1 MRAEHV
7 FGVLNG
13 LVQTKMSI
21 RLRGWIHLL
30 LIFLVCSA
38 NADTPPKESIPIPS
52 IENMRVLAYSKE
64 MAERFGLP
72 APREGWETQPPLH
85 AVEYLA
91 EPPLPWTKVHSC
103 AYKLYLDSQLPL
115 AFGDSGPAS
124 DFRLYLSAQH
134 FFARDW
140 DNPLSRTANIA
151 LGEKVGGFGRLALVA
166 TLDYVPDALRGA
178 ARGASIDVGVGQ
190 AGYVREL
197 LPGLTYLKL
206 HGSCGMMSWE
216 KRVDTVQLW
225 LKKADGKDYRKRL
238 VPDPNDFIKLPLPS
252 ALYRE
257 AVTWRSAFDEERKE
271 FVKEFE
277 KDLRERQQK
286 RSGNMQ

>member
-1 MRAEHV
+1 MA
-7 FGVLNG
+7 
-13 LVQTKMSI
+13 
-21 RLRGWIHLL
+21 L
-30 LIFLVCSA
+30 LICSA
-38 NADTPPKESIPIPS
+38 NADTPPKKDIPVPA

-64 MAERFGLP
+64 MAKRFGLP

-91 EPPLPWTKVHSC
+91 EPPPPWTKVPSC

-124 DFRLYLSAQH
+124 DSRLYVSAQH

-140 DNPLSRTANIA
+140 ENPLSREANIA
-151 LGEKVGGFGRLALVA
+151 LGEKVSGFGRLALVA
-166 TLDYVPDALRGA
+166 TLDYVPDT
-178 ARGASIDVGVGQ
+178 RGASTDAGVGQ
-190 AGYVREL
+190 AEYVREL

-206 HGSCGMMSWE
+206 SGSCGMMSWE

-225 LKKADGKDYRKRL
+225 LKKADGKDYRKHL
-238 VPDPNDFIKLPLPS
+238 VPDPDDFIKLPLPS

-257 AVTWRSAFDEERKE
+257 AVTWRGAFDRERKE
-271 FVKEFE
+271 YVKQLDDE
-277 KDLRERQQK
+277 LRERQQK
-286 RSGNMQ
+286 RSGNTQ